1 MDTERQ
7 RGRGRE
13 GAYFISVAR
22 PEKTIQIQRDEEQ
35 EEVPALYPQDGLK
48 QRCGYRQRDEK
59 VEEEKAPSLCP

>member
-1 MDTERQ
+1 MDTERR

-48 QRCGYRQRDEK
+48 QRGMQIQRDEED
-59 VEEEKAPSLCP
+59 EEEKVPSLCS